1 MPRPVAV
8 RVTYRE
14 DSAYLIRFETAILKD
29 LELSEE
35 WRRDFAQ
42 DAHRLAARCLEA
54 DDLKNRRLDAA
65 KKSKR

>member
-1 MPRPVAV
+1 VPRPVAV

-14 DSAYLIRFETAILKD
+14 DTAYLVRFETAILKD
-29 LELSEE
+29 LDLPEE

-42 DAHRLAARCLEA
+42 DAHRLAVRCLEA